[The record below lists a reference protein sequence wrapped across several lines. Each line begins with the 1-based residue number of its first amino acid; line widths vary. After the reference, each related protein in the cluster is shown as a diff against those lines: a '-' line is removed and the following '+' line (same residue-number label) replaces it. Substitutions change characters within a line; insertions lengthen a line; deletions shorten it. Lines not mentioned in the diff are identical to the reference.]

1 MNEKIVPDAEG
12 LAPPDKERGE
22 EKGISPHTP
31 FKEKEGQKEP
41 PPPPEGSPLA
51 CARARLVAAVAE
63 MRSSGKGLIVSA
75 DTLAEAH
82 AFAAAAAK
90 CLRTPPVT
98 VRLHLGELDNLDD
111 SLLEGNLYLA
121 AMGMEYVPDHFNAEA
136 KRLAAFVM
144 RYLARARLVGKRLI
158 VSTTLA
164 ADRFARRY
172 GRDFTE
178 VLLSRCVPVKLRAE
192 KGGAA

>member
-12 LAPPDKERGE
+12 LATPDKERGE

-31 FKEKEGQKEP
+31 FKEKEGQKETP

-98 VRLHLGELDNLDD
+98 VRLHLGELTMRFDDPGKIAAFSDGGRGAAEIRRTAGREAEIAHALDRLSPAD
-111 SLLEGNLYLA
+111 RDFVRTVLSGKGWRETGLGKRS
-121 AMGMEYVPDHFNAEA
+121 FN
-136 KRLAAFVM
+136 KRLAAVC
-144 RYLARARLVGKRLI
+144 
-158 VSTTLA
+158 
-164 ADRFARRY
+164 RRI
-172 GRDFTE
+172 GE
-178 VLLSRCVPVKLRAE
+178 
-192 KGGAA
+192 